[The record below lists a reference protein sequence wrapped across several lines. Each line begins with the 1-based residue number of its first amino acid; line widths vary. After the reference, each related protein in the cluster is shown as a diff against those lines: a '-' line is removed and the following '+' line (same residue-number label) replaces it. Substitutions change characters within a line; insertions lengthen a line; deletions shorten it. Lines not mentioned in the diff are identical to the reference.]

1 MNADGSQPS
10 RPGQARRGPDLHF
23 LPLGGSG
30 EIGMN
35 LNLYEYGGKWLMVD
49 LGVTFADDGV
59 PGVDVIM
66 PDPQFIVE
74 RRDRL
79 VGLVL
84 THAHEDHLGAVPY
97 LWPQLQCPIWATPFT
112 AAFLRR
118 KLAETDFADAVEI
131 HEVPLGARFNVGP
144 FELEM
149 VTLTHSIPEPNGLA
163 IRTPAGAVFH
173 TGDWKIDPEPLVGDL
188 TDDAKLRAIGDNGV
202 LAMIG
207 DSTNAMRPGES
218 GSEATVRQTL
228 IDVIGRCK
236 GRVAV
241 GCFASNVARLESIAV
256 AAAHHG
262 RDVALVGRSL
272 WRIHDAA
279 KETGYLK
286 DLPPFVDER
295 DAGFIPRDRVVMI
308 CTGSQGESR
317 AALSRIAA
325 DEHPHVVL
333 ERGDTVIFSSRVIP
347 GNERNVLRLLNGL
360 ARLGVDIV
368 TDDTHPH
375 IHVSGHPARD
385 ELTRM
390 YQWVRPHIAIPVH
403 GEQRHMQAHAELAKA
418 CQVPHALVPENGTLI
433 RLAPE
438 GPEIVDHVPVG
449 RLAAD
454 GDRLLPI
461 GGSVLRSR
469 TRLMWNGAVIATVVL
484 DRKGRLAVP
493 PKISA
498 PGLLDPETDLD
509 FASEIVE
516 AIEDGVAKAGR
527 DANDERVED
536 SVRKA
541 VRVAIR
547 ERREGRPV
555 VDVHL
560 VRV

>member
-1 MNADGSQPS
+1 MNDRRS
-10 RPGQARRGPDLHF
+10 RGPDLHF

-35 LNLYEYGGKWLMVD
+35 LNLYEYDGHWLMVD
-49 LGVTFADDGV
+49 CGVTFADDGV
-59 PGVDVIM
+59 PGVDVLM

-79 VGLVL
+79 LGLIL

-112 AAFLRR
+112 AAFLHR
-118 KLAETDFADAVEI
+118 KLEETDFARAVEI
-131 HEVPLGARFNVGP
+131 HVVPMGSRFSVGP
-144 FELEM
+144 FDLEM

-163 IRTPAGAVFH
+163 IRTPVGTVFH
-173 TGDWKIDPEPLVGDL
+173 TGDWKIDPEPLVGDV
-188 TDDAKLRAIGDNGV
+188 TDDAKLRALGEGGV

-218 GSEATVRQTL
+218 GSEAAVRAALTQ
-228 IDVIGRCK
+228 IIGQCR

-241 GCFASNVARLESIAV
+241 ACFASNVARLESIAV

-262 RDVALVGRSL
+262 RHTALVGRSL

-286 DLPPFVDER
+286 DLPEFVDER
-295 DAGFIPRDRVVMI
+295 DAGFLPRDKVVMI

-317 AALSRIAA
+317 AALARISA

-333 ERGDTVIFSSRVIP
+333 ERDDTVIFSSRVIP
-347 GNERNVLRLLNGL
+347 GNERNILRLQNGL
-360 ARLGVDIV
+360 ARLGVNLIC
-368 TDDTHPH
+368 DDDHPE

-390 YQWVRPHIAIPVH
+390 YQWVRPRIAIPVH
-403 GEQRHMQAHAELAKA
+403 GEQRHMEAHAELARG
-418 CQVPHALVPENGTLI
+418 CQVPYALVPENGTLI
-433 RLAPE
+433 RLAE
-438 GPEIVDHVPVG
+438 DGPEIVDRVFAG

-454 GDRLLPI
+454 GDRLLPV
-461 GGSVLRSR
+461 GGSILRNR

-484 DRKGRLAVP
+484 DRKGRLATT

-509 FASEIVE
+509 FAAEIVA
-516 AIEDGVAKAGR
+516 AIEAGVGQAGR
-527 DANDERVED
+527 DADDERVED
-536 SVRKA
+536 SVRRA
-541 VRVAIR
+541 VRNVIR
-547 ERREGRPV
+547 EHREGRPV

>member
-1 MNADGSQPS
+1 MNET
-10 RPGQARRGPDLHF
+10 RPRRAGASGRPALHF

-35 LNLYEYGGKWLMVD
+35 LNLYEYDGQWLMVD
-49 LGVTFADDGV
+49 CGVTFGDEGIPGADV
-59 PGVDVIM
+59 LM

-79 VGLVL
+79 LGLVL
-84 THAHEDHLGAVPY
+84 THAHEDHLGAVQY

-118 KLAETDFADAVEI
+118 KLEETDFVKSIEI
-131 HEVPLGARFNVGP
+131 NTVPMGARFSIGP
-144 FELEM
+144 FDLEM

-163 IRTPAGAVFH
+163 IRTPAGSVFH
-173 TGDWKIDPEPLVGDL
+173 TGDWKIDPEPLVGDV
-188 TDDAKLRAIGDNGV
+188 TDDAKLRAWGDSGV

-218 GSEATVRQTL
+218 GSEAMVRDALTE
-228 IDVIGRCK
+228 IIGRCK
-236 GRVAV
+236 CRVAV
-241 GCFASNVARLESIAV
+241 ACFASNVARLETIAV

-262 RDVALVGRSL
+262 RHTALVGRSL

-286 DLPPFVDER
+286 DLPEFVDER
-295 DAGFIPRDRVVMI
+295 DAGFLPRDKVVMI

-333 ERGDTVIFSSRVIP
+333 ERDDTVIFSSRVIP
-347 GNERNVLRLLNGL
+347 GNERNILRLQNGL
-360 ARLGVDIV
+360 ARLGVNLI

-385 ELTRM
+385 ELARM
-390 YQWVRPHIAIPVH
+390 YQWVRPRIAIPVH
-403 GEQRHMQAHAELAKA
+403 GEHRHMEAHAELARA
-418 CQVPHALVPENGTLI
+418 CQVPHALVPENGTMI
-433 RLAPE
+433 RLAE
-438 GPEIVDHVPVG
+438 DGPEIVDRVFAG

-454 GDRLLPI
+454 GDRLLPV
-461 GGSVLRSR
+461 GGAILRSR
-469 TRLMWNGAVIATVVL
+469 TRLMWNGAVVATVVL
-484 DRKGRLAVP
+484 DRKGRLVTT
-493 PKISA
+493 PKLSA
-498 PGLLDPETDLD
+498 PGLLDPETDLE
-509 FASEIVE
+509 FAAEIVA
-516 AIEDGVAKAGR
+516 AIEDGVGQAGR
-527 DANDERVED
+527 DADDERVED
-536 SVRKA
+536 A
-541 VRVAIR
+541 VRRAVREVIR
-547 ERREGRPV
+547 GHREGRPV